1 MINNPHPMKVYIYF
15 MAIWAALFLL
25 LCVNGIQ
32 AQTATDWDGNIY
44 HTVNIGT
51 QVWMSENLKSLH
63 YSDSTV
69 IDYVWSYN
77 ISDSLAAIYGRLYSW
92 EAAMHSA
99 ASSNNIPSGVQG
111 VCPDGWHLPS
121 SAEWRILI
129 DYNGGEMEAG
139 AKLKEADT
147 IHWDPPNAEATNE
160 SGFTALPGGSG
171 GKSGGYNFMG
181 GIGFWL
187 SSYRVNDFISIVSM
201 VYNDPFAYI
210 SFEYILDSNVGYS
223 VRCLRNASATQ
234 ITVIDNSEQFSIYP
248 NPATDEIII
257 RSENSSSMDLSIYG
271 IEGKLVLQKQLKHQ
285 ENHIDISALPEGIYA
300 VSIRS
305 SQGIVQKKL
314 IKVL

>member
-1 MINNPHPMKVYIYF
+1 MINNPHQMKIYF
-15 MAIWAALFLL
+15 MAIWIALFLL
-25 LCVNGIQ
+25 LFVNGIQ

-44 HTVNIGT
+44 QTVTIGT

-69 IDYVWSYN
+69 IDSVWSYN
-77 ISDSLAAIYGRLYSW
+77 NRDSLAAIYGRLYSW
-92 EAAMHSA
+92 EAAMHGA
-99 ASSNNIPSGVQG
+99 VSSNSIPSGVQG

-129 DYNGGEMEAG
+129 NYNGGEMEAG
-139 AKLKEADT
+139 AKLKEVDT
-147 IHWDPPNAEATNE
+147 IHWDTPNAEATNE

-171 GKSGGYNFMG
+171 GKSVGYNFMG

-187 SSYRVNDFISIVSM
+187 SSYRENDFISRVLM
-201 VYNDPFAYI
+201 VYNDPLAYL
-210 SFEYILDSNVGYS
+210 SFDSPESSSGCS
-223 VRCLRNASATQ
+223 VRCLKNASATQ
-234 ITVIDNSEQFSIYP
+234 ITMIDNSEQFSIYP
-248 NPATDEIII
+248 NPATDGIII

-271 IEGKLVLQKQLKHQ
+271 LEGKLVLKKQLKHQ
-285 ENHIDISALPEGIYA
+285 ENHIDISDLPEGIYA
-300 VSIRS
+300 VSIRN